1 VPIISK
7 EMEKM
12 IQKSTTFI
20 TIFRLK
26 KVQLSLSTIFW
37 LEKCYFHYDNYAKD
51 LNITKL
57 ISKTQKNCH
66 KKKKESRLQA

>member
-1 VPIISK
+1 
-7 EMEKM
+7 MM
-12 IQKSTTFI
+12 QKSTTFI

-26 KVQLSLSTIFW
+26 KVQLSLSTNFW

-57 ISKTQKNCH
+57 ISKTQIIVI
-66 KKKKESRLQA
+66 KKRKSQDFKRNKYLIFL